1 MVLLAGVLNSLFCW
15 SLFTCAW
22 TTFFLGKEPWFSLSN
37 CIWKCSEIQYVSIS
51 VQFLKLYVINLV
63 WCQRFESKIWAKIHR
78 SEIFLSLFSSRI
90 STGLYGDATTQNF
103 LYRRTTFS
111 VNRSRFQHQT
121 STDASFRF
129 CRNCKCVSDRKVAG
143 ICFENS
149 KHDTPCFL
157 FIFYFHIGFSICI
170 FQLKNKLIAFW
181 VYKIMNEKNK
191 FSIIQYAENT
201 IVYLNV

>member
-1 MVLLAGVLNSLFCW
+1 MLWDTICINKCSIFEILCDQFGLVSAFRKEARSEQKFIKAKLFC
-15 SLFTCAW
+15 LFFHHEYPLDYTV
-22 TTFFLGKEPWFSLSN
+22 TQL
-37 CIWKCSEIQYVSIS
+37 
-51 VQFLKLYVINLV
+51 
-63 WCQRFESKIWAKIHR
+63 
-78 SEIFLSLFSSRI
+78 
-90 STGLYGDATTQNF
+90 QNF

-129 CRNCKCVSDRKVAG
+129 SRNCKCVSDRKVAG

-157 FIFYFHIGFSICI
+157 SIFYFHIGFSICI
-170 FQLKNKLIAFW
+170 FQLKNELIAFW

-191 FSIIQYAENT
+191 FSIICWKYKCIKSYNCF
-201 IVYLNV
+201 